1 MPIKACA
8 DKLANEIAM
17 FGETFARYT
26 EPDVAETPPNAGP
39 SQPKPREDVTK
50 FTNVKKGT
58 AVPMYTFSSTLVDMI
73 TGKAALKTTKAKYQF
88 QVMLS
93 LGIAREEI
101 HEFADAKYW
110 LQYFPQLWQQHLTEF
125 GCGIDWRRSFIT
137 TDVNGYYDSVVRWQM
152 RRLKDLGKIR
162 FGKRY
167 TIYSPKDGQP
177 CLDHD
182 RASGEGVLVQEY
194 IGLKCKVVSWSERA
208 QQILSSNGNIS
219 SRADVFLIPATLRP
233 ETMYG
238 QTNLFVSP
246 NIVYGIFKV
255 SESSYYLAT
264 SRAARNMAFQG
275 IFPEWGTA
283 PKIMEIKGSD
293 LIGSAVRAPLSA
305 RDVVYVIPMDN
316 IKETKGTGLVTSV
329 PSDSPDDYAMT
340 QELSK
345 KAAFCG
351 IDPQW
356 VCRDVL
362 PIIDTPEYGNTIA
375 PTLVKKLKINS
386 PKDERQLLEAK
397 ELAYKTGFYQ
407 GTMVF
412 GPFAGMPVQEAK
424 ALIRRQLLDSGDAFV
439 YCEPDGL
446 VVSRSGDECVA
457 AFLDQWFLTYGVD
470 EAWRDE
476 TLEHLRGDDGLGFN
490 SFGTVT
496 KHSLEQTFGWM
507 REWSVT
513 RQYGLGTDL
522 PWDPSQMVEGLS
534 DSTIYMAYYT
544 VAHFLHSD
552 IYGQRP
558 GIADIA
564 VSQMT
569 DEVWE
574 YIFALADGVQSDIP
588 KPTLD
593 AMRREFTYWYPVDV
607 QISGKD
613 LVNNH
618 LIFFL
623 YIHQAIW
630 GKQASSCLPKGIRL
644 NGHLMLNG
652 DKMSKS
658 TGNFLTLT
666 SAVHK
671 FGADATRIALAD
683 GGDGIDD
690 ANFEETTANATILKL
705 FELKRWIENVIQ
717 HRRLL
722 SPDEDFDQVRTAEKL
737 ETVDSLQRT
746 GAMTFWDSLFM
757 NDLSV
762 LIRQAIQAYKL

>member
-1 MPIKACA
+1 MVSNNI
-8 DKLANEIAM
+8 
-17 FGETFARYT
+17 
-26 EPDVAETPPNAGP
+26 
-39 SQPKPREDVTK
+39 
-50 FTNVKKGT
+50 
-58 AVPMYTFSSTLVDMI
+58 I

-93 LGIAREEI
+93 LGIAPEEI
-101 HEFADAKYW
+101 HKFADAKYW
-110 LQYFPQLWQQHLTEF
+110 LHYFPQLWQQHLTEF

-137 TDVNGYYDSVVRWQM
+137 TDANGYYDSFVRWQM
-152 RRLKDLGKIR
+152 RRLRDLGKIR

-167 TIYSPKDGQP
+167 TVYSPKDGQP

-182 RASGEGVLVQEY
+182 RASGEGILTQEY
-194 IGLKCKVVSWSERA
+194 LGLKCKVVRWSERA
-208 QQILSSNGNIS
+208 QEVVSSNGNIPS
-219 SRADVFLIPATLRP
+219 NAEIFMIPATLRP

-246 NIVYGIFKV
+246 NISYGIFKV
-255 SESSYYLAT
+255 SDTTFYLAT

-275 IFPEWGTA
+275 IFPEWGIV
-283 PKIMEIKGSD
+283 PKVTEISGSE
-293 LIGSAVRAPLSA
+293 LIGSVVHAPLSA
-305 RDVVYVIPMDN
+305 RGTVYVLPMDT
-316 IKETKGTGLVTSV
+316 IKETKGTGFVTSV

-340 QELSK
+340 LELSK
-345 KAAFCG
+345 KAAFYN

-356 VCRDVL
+356 VCQDIL
-362 PIIDTPEYGNTIA
+362 PIIDTPEYGNTIG

-386 PKDERQLLEAK
+386 PKDERQLAEAK

-407 GTMVF
+407 GTLIF

-424 ALIRRQLLDSGDAFV
+424 TLIRQNLLGSGDAFV
-439 YCEPDGL
+439 YCEPDGV
-446 VVSRSGDECVA
+446 VVSRSGDNCVA

-476 TLEHLRGDDGLGFN
+476 TLGHLRGDDGFGFN
-490 SFGTVT
+490 CFSTVT
-496 KHSLEQTFGWM
+496 KHSLEQTFWWM

-513 RQYGLGTDL
+513 RQYGLGTEL
-522 PWDPSQMVEGLS
+522 PWDSSQMVEGLS

-552 IYGQRP
+552 IYGQQP
-558 GIADIA
+558 GLANVT

-569 DEVWE
+569 DDVWE
-574 YIFALADGVQSDIP
+574 YIFALADEVQTDVP
-588 KPTLD
+588 KATLD

-607 QISGKD
+607 RISGKD

-630 GKQASSCLPKGIRL
+630 GKQASDRLPKGIRL

-690 ANFEETTANATILKL
+690 ANFEETSANATILKL

-717 HRRLL
+717 HARLL
-722 SPDEDFDQVRTAEKL
+722 GSEEDFCQVRAAEKM
-737 ETVDSLQRT
+737 ENVDSIQRT
-746 GAMTFWDSLFM
+746 GDMVFWDSLFM
-757 NDLSV
+757 NDMNV
-762 LIRQAIQAYKL
+762 LISQTIQAFKL